1 MTPAGPTF
9 REALRYWFRLG
20 WVSFGGPTG
29 QIAMMHR
36 DLVDR
41 MRWIPEDHFLQA
53 LNFCM
58 LLPGPEAQQLA
69 TYVGWLLHGTKG
81 GIAAGVL
88 FVLPAVFILWGLS
101 WVYAAFGAIPAVTA
115 LFYGLKPAVAAI
127 VAEAVIRIAK
137 KSLRNR
143 ALTALAA
150 LAFVGIFFLRVP
162 FPAIVIAAGL
172 IGYAGG
178 RWWPST
184 FAVKPASAAAPAA
197 AYAIAD
203 ETGSRRAS
211 ATWRHAAKVVAI
223 CLPLWFLPVLALGA
237 WRGRE
242 DIFVHIGLLFSKA
255 AVVTFGGAYAVLA
268 YIGQQAV
275 GHYGWLEPEQMMDG
289 LGLAETTPGP
299 LIMVTQFVGYLAS
312 YRHADGLAPALAG
325 AIGGLLTTWVTF
337 VPCFMWI
344 FAFAPFI
351 ERVRKNARL
360 GAALSAVTAAVVG
373 VVFNLFVIFT
383 RHMLFPEVGPHF
395 DWYALAAAAVAFLGM
410 QRWRWGMIP
419 VIVGSALAGGA
430 WQWLGS
436 W

>member
-1 MTPAGPTF
+1 MAEHPSF
-9 REALRYWFRLG
+9 REALSYWVRLG

-29 QIAMMHR
+29 QIAIMHK
-36 DLVDR
+36 DLVER
-41 MRWIPEDHFLQA
+41 KKWIPEDHFLQA

-69 TYVGWLLHGTKG
+69 TYIGWLLHGTRG

-101 WVYAAFGAIPAVTA
+101 WIYAAFGTIPAISA

-127 VAEAVIRIAK
+127 VAEAVIRIGK
-137 KSLRNR
+137 KSLKNSV
-143 ALTALAA
+143 LVALAA
-150 LAFVGIFFLRVP
+150 VAFVGIFFLHIP
-162 FPAIVIAAGL
+162 FPAIVLASGAV
-172 IGYAGG
+172 GYLGG
-178 RWWPST
+178 RFLPAW
-184 FAVKPASAAAPAA
+184 FATPKKNSAATAE
-197 AYAIAD
+197 AYVITD
-203 ETGSRRAS
+203 EMTSRRSGAG
-211 ATWRHAAKVVAI
+211 WGHILKVMAI
-223 CLPLWFLPVLALGA
+223 GMPLWFAPVVALGL
-237 WRGRE
+237 WRGWD

-275 GHYGWLEPEQMMDG
+275 GHFGWLQPEQMMDG

-312 YRHADGLAPALAG
+312 YLHAGGLPPALAG

-344 FAFAPFI
+344 FAFAPYI
-351 ERVRKNARL
+351 ERVRKNAHL

-373 VVFNLFVIFT
+373 VVLNLFVVFT
-383 RHMLFPEVGPHF
+383 RHMLLPETGPHF
-395 DWYALAAAAVAFLGM
+395 DWYALAAAAVAFVGM
-410 QRWRWGMIP
+410 QRWKWGMIP

-430 WQWLGS
+430 WKWFGL
-436 W
+436 